1 MRTLYAMAKRAGKA
15 ANDDGLAIAAA
26 ASESTPVVAHPVTML
41 EQIIG
46 QQGAKQTLERAMK
59 SGRVHHAWIFHGPM
73 GVGKRSAAVAF
84 AAALLDPTTSPDLG
98 GNLAP
103 EPDSEV
109 QKLVKSGGGAHPDLH
124 IITKELASLSRE
136 DTVRKGKQFGIAKEV
151 IEEFLIEPAMRSR
164 VMTAGG
170 GDSRAGKVFIV
181 DEAELM
187 GVVQQNSLLKLME
200 EPPAGTVIILVTSQ
214 EERILPT
221 VRSRCQRVSFSP
233 LEEGEMNK
241 WLSRRGGEAGLG
253 AIEPE
258 KRSWL
263 LRFAA
268 GSPGAAEV
276 AIVNDL
282 FAWDDAI
289 KESLKLIEQGKFP
302 IGLGEVLAK
311 LIDERAAA
319 WVKLHPEASKDG
331 ANKQWARRMLAF
343 LSEDMR
349 ARLRLRMQ
357 VGGGKTAEAVEQDV
371 STARLMNAIDAIS
384 AAEGH
389 LALNVNMGLLLDN
402 LAAQMGAEP
411 VGV

>member
-1 MRTLYAMAKRAGKA
+1 M
-15 ANDDGLAIAAA
+15 AAA
-26 ASESTPVVAHPVTML
+26 AAESAPVVAHAVTML
-41 EQIIG
+41 DQIIG

-103 EPDSEV
+103 EPDSVV
-109 QKLVKSGGGAHPDLH
+109 QKLVKSGTHPDLH
-124 IITKELASLSRE
+124 IITKELASLSRK
-136 DTVRKGKQFGIAKEV
+136 DTVRNGKQMGIAKEV
-151 IEEFLIEPAMRSR
+151 VEEFLIEPALKSR
-164 VMTAGG
+164 VMPGQ
-170 GDSRAGKVFIV
+170 SRAGKVFIV

-187 GVVQQNSLLKLME
+187 GPLQQNSLLKLME
-200 EPPAGTVIILVTSQ
+200 EPPDGTVIILVTSM
-214 EERILPT
+214 EERLLVT

-241 WLSRRGGEAGLG
+241 WLSRRGGEQGLG

-276 AIVNDL
+276 AITNDL
-282 FAWDDAI
+282 FAWDDAL
-289 KESLKLIEQGKFP
+289 KDSLKLIEQGKFP
-302 IGLGEVLAK
+302 IGLGETMSK

-319 WVKLHPEASKDG
+319 WVKQHPEASKDA
-331 ANKQWARRMLAF
+331 ANKQWARRMLGF

-357 VGGGKTAEAVEQDV
+357 GKSAEAVEQDV
-371 STARLMNAIDAIS
+371 TAARLMNAIDAIS

-389 LALNVNMGLLLDN
+389 LALNVNMGLLLEN
-402 LAAQMGAEP
+402 LGAQMGAEP

>member
-1 MRTLYAMAKRAGKA
+1 MLAAGSGGKG
-15 ANDDGLAIAAA
+15 DAAA
-26 ASESTPVVAHPVTML
+26 AAVHAITML
-41 EQIIG
+41 DGIIG
-46 QQGAKQTLERAMK
+46 QAGAKQTLERAMK
-59 SGRVHHAWIFHGPM
+59 SGRVHHAWIFHGPV

-103 EPDSEV
+103 EPDSAV
-109 QKLVKSGGGAHPDLH
+109 QKLVKSGTHPDLH
-124 IITKELASLSRE
+124 IITKELAGLSR
-136 DTVRKGKQFGIAKEV
+136 DDQVRKGKQFGIAKEV
-151 IEEFLIEPAMRSR
+151 VEEFVTEPAGRSR
-164 VMTAGG
+164 AMP
-170 GDSRAGKVFIV
+170 GDSRAGKVFII

-187 GVVQQNSLLKLME
+187 SAISQNTLLKTLE
-200 EPPAGTVIILVTSQ
+200 EPPVGTVIILITSA
-214 EERILPT
+214 EERLLPT
-221 VRSRCQRVSFSP
+221 IRSRCQRISFTP

-241 WLSRRGGEAGLG
+241 WLSRRGGEQGLG

-282 FAWDDAI
+282 FAWDDAM
-289 KESLKLIEQGKFP
+289 KDSLKLIEQGKFP
-302 IGLGEVLAK
+302 IGLGETMAK

-319 WVKLHPEASKDG
+319 WVKLHPEASKDA
-331 ANKQWARRMLAF
+331 ANKAWARRMLGF

-357 VGGGKTAEAVEQDV
+357 GKTAEAVEQDV
-371 STARLMNAIDAIS
+371 SAQRLMNAIDAIN

-389 LALNVNMGLLLDN
+389 LALNVNMGLLLEN
-402 LAAQMGAEP
+402 LVAQMGAEAI
-411 VGV
+411 GV